1 MPIRAKDIASAVL
14 DAVGG
19 RANVVANSTCMTR
32 LRITLVD
39 TSLIDFD
46 TLDNLDAVLGCTER
60 GVNGIEVVFGPKMIR
75 PVFEAFSRET
85 GIAEGIEPLIG
96 SRRPNE
102 RFTVHVGPAS
112 SGKQKSQRGEA
123 PSATPK
129 PKAPQTPQRSK
140 AAPVASS
147 AADKDDVELLTR
159 LADLYDSPDE

>member
-1 MPIRAKDIASAVL
+1 M
-14 DAVGG
+14 
-19 RANVVANSTCMTR
+19 VANSTCMTR

-102 RFTVHVGPAS
+102 RFKVHVGPAS
-112 SGKQKSQRGEA
+112 SGTQKAKRGNTPAA
-123 PSATPK
+123 PKVKVTQA
-129 PKAPQTPQRSK
+129 PQRSQ
-140 AAPVASS
+140 AAPVASA

>member
-112 SGKQKSQRGEA
+112 SGTQKAKRGN
-123 PSATPK
+123 TPAVPRVK
-129 PKAPQTPQRSK
+129 VTQTPQRSQ
-140 AAPVASS
+140 AAPVASA